1 MKKIYEQ
8 PIMEVVDI
16 EDIITDELEQ
26 PDGGSAGNSDGV
38 L

>member
-26 PDGGSAGNSDGV
+26 PDGSAGNSDGV